1 MKDKIMRTII
11 YGALAASVLLGGCAN
26 YDNAGP
32 NYAYRQYD
40 YNRPDPG
47 YGGYDAGRYY
57 REDPRYRERNLGN
70 RDRVYRGND
79 GRYYC
84 RRNDGTTGLIIGA
97 IAGGALGNLI
107 APGDSKTLGTI
118 LGASGGALAGR
129 AIGRRDTRCR

>member
-1 MKDKIMRTII
+1 MRSMTL
-11 YGALAASVLLGGCAN
+11 GVLAASMLLGGCASSSN
-26 YDNAGP
+26 SGP

-40 YNRPDPG
+40 YSRPDPA

-57 REDPRYRERNLGN
+57 RDDPRYRERYLAN

-97 IAGGALGNLI
+97 IAGGVLGNII
-107 APGDSKTLGTI
+107 APGDSKTLGTV